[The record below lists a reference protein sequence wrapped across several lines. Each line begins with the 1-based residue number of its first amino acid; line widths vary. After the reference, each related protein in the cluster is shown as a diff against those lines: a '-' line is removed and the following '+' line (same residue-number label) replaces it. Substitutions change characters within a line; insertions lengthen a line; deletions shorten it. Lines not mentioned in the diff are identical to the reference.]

1 MPAQMH
7 ARWLATYKQAGRRM
21 DDKARRLEALKAN
34 DLDAYAAMLKEQVR
48 QPRAATHAWGCAR
61 TRAELVGP
69 QSSRIYACM
78 HVPSGSVLMK
88 PRPSQSVLALHGS
101 SGLKSSPYNSC
112 LGPL

>member
-48 QPRAATHAWGCAR
+48 QPRAATHACGCTR
-61 TRAELVGP
+61 TLGRACGATEQPHL
-69 QSSRIYACM
+69 CM
-78 HVPSGSVLMK
+78 HACK
-88 PRPSQSVLALHGS
+88 
-101 SGLKSSPYNSC
+101 
-112 LGPL
+112 